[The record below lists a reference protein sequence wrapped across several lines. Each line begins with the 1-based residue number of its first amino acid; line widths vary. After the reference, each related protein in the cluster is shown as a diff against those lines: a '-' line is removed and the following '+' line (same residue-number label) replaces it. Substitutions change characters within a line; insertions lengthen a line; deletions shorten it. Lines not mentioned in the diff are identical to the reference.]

1 MQKKATEKP
10 INATLFMCRN
20 RNRTAFMQKTVDKD
34 VGRDRFAAAQTLQH
48 IERLT
53 GEHLEILLNGR
64 QRRLQDGSELFLLF
78 F

>member
-1 MQKKATEKP
+1 
-10 INATLFMCRN
+10 MCRN

-34 VGRDRFAAAQTLQH
+34 VRRDRFAAAQTLQH

-64 QRRLQDGSELFLLF
+64 QWRLQDGSELFLLF

>member
-1 MQKKATEKP
+1 
-10 INATLFMCRN
+10 MCRN

-53 GEHLEILLNGR
+53 GEHLKILLNGR

>member
-1 MQKKATEKP
+1 
-10 INATLFMCRN
+10 
-20 RNRTAFMQKTVDKD
+20 MQKTVDKD

>member
-1 MQKKATEKP
+1 
-10 INATLFMCRN
+10 
-20 RNRTAFMQKTVDKD
+20 MQKTVDKD

-64 QRRLQDGSELFLLF
+64 QRRLHRLHYGIETFYFCLRNILIEIAG
-78 F
+78 